1 VISKELE
8 AKILRLHHAEKWP
21 RGTIARHLQIH
32 HTTVE
37 RVLREGSAPELEQT
51 HRPSLVDAYVPFI
64 VEQLKQHPALRASRL
79 YQMVR
84 ERGYPGKSDHFRKLV
99 ARYRPRTVA
108 EAYHRLR
115 TLPGEQAQVD
125 WGDFG
130 QVEIGTA
137 KRRLWAFVMVLS
149 WSRHIFLRFFY
160 GAAMANF
167 LRGHVFAFEAFG
179 GVPRVILYDNLKSAV
194 IARVGTAIHFNDRQL
209 ELSAH
214 YRFEPRPVAPA
225 RGNEKGRV
233 ERAIRYIRDS
243 FFEARRWRDHDDLN
257 HQAATWVAQIAAA
270 RKCPDDRTRTV
281 GEAFEEERGKLLPL
295 PGDSFPSDDVVEVH
309 IGKTPYARFD
319 LNDYSVPAEY
329 ARRTLVA
336 RATLDTVRI
345 FDGAK
350 LVAEHP
356 RCWDRGQQLE
366 DQQHIDAL
374 TAIKQ
379 KARRHRGMDRLEHAA
394 PSSRRFLE
402 LSVEQGRNA
411 GSVTYRLLNVLDAAG
426 AADTEAAIAAAL
438 EAGTIHVGA
447 VRQLVD
453 RFRAS
458 RGKPLPVT
466 ARLIND
472 RHAGYV
478 VQPHALSGYD
488 AISEEDYDA
497 LF

>member
-1 VISKELE
+1 MISKELE

-21 RGTIARHLQIH
+21 PGTIARHLQVH
-32 HTTVE
+32 HTTVQ
-37 RVLREGSAPELEQT
+37 RVLREKGSPSAEKQ
-51 HRPSLVDAYVPFI
+51 RPSIVDPYVAFI
-64 VEQLKQHPALRASRL
+64 VEQLKQHPGLRASRL
-79 YQMVR
+79 FQMVQA
-84 ERGYPGKSDHFRKLV
+84 RGYPGKPDHFRKLV
-99 ARYRPRTVA
+99 ASYRPRPVV

-125 WGDFG
+125 WGYFG
-130 QVEIGTA
+130 QVTVGSA

-160 GAAMANF
+160 GATMANF
-167 LRGHVFAFEAFG
+167 LRGHVSAFEAFG
-179 GVPRVILYDNLKSAV
+179 GVPRVVLYDNLKSAV
-194 IARVGTAIHFNDRQL
+194 VARVGDAIRFNDRQL
-209 ELSAH
+209 ELAAH

-257 HQAATWVAQIAAA
+257 AQAAAWVAQTAAA
-270 RKCPDDRTRTV
+270 RKCPEDRERTV
-281 GEAFEEERGKLLPL
+281 GEAFLDEHSKLLPL
-295 PGDSFPSDDVVEVH
+295 PDDAFPCDDVVEAH

-329 ARRTLVA
+329 ARRTLVV
-336 RATLDTVRI
+336 RATLETVRI
-345 FDGAK
+345 LDGAK
-350 LVAEHP
+350 VVAEHA
-356 RCWDRGQQLE
+356 RCWDRAQQLE

-379 KARRHRGMDRLEHAA
+379 KARRHRGMDRLAHAA

-411 GSVTYRLLNVLDAAG
+411 GSVTSRLLTVLDAAG
-426 AADTEAAIAAAL
+426 AADTEAAIAAAI
-438 EAGTIHVGA
+438 EAGTIHAGA

-453 RFRAS
+453 RLRSS

-466 ARLIND
+466 ARIINE
-472 RHAGYV
+472 RHAGHV
-478 VQPHALSGYD
+478 VQPHALSQYD
-488 AISEEDYDA
+488 AISEEEYDA